1 MTLTSA
7 PQRAS
12 APKGGSGRVPLVLQ
26 MSNAD
31 CGAACLAML
40 LRYFGDRVSLHEVR
54 EVCAAGR
61 DGVSAAAIA
70 RAGDTFGLRVRGF
83 RASPEQLPLPLIAH
97 WGADHFVVVEEVT
110 PLYVRVLD
118 PARGRLRLSR
128 AEFADGLGALML
140 TAEPTAEFRPRK
152 SRMVAFWRT
161 YGAALLRLP
170 GARRL
175 LAQVLAVSVV
185 LQVLGL
191 AVPALTRVVVDDV
204 LGAGV
209 SRLGVLLGAGIAAV
223 VLADALSRYLRGTLL
238 LTAQG
243 RLDGQVLH
251 GVLGHLLRLPLRFFE
266 QRRTGD
272 VVARLG
278 SVVLI
283 REMLTGQVLTS
294 VIDAVLVLTYLIALA
309 WMSPPVA
316 LAVAAAV
323 AAQALVLAA
332 TTGRVREL
340 MARDI
345 AAQAD
350 SQSYLVEVLGAVSM
364 VKAGAQE
371 SRVMRRWSQLASRWL
386 TASMLRAHLT
396 TVVEAFS
403 APLRVLTPLLAL
415 SVGTL
420 QVLSGDLTAG
430 GMLAAAWLAAAVMA
444 PLSALISN
452 GQRLQLAGAQLERLA
467 DVLQTPPEPPLA
479 ETSKRPR
486 LDEPVRVERV
496 SFRYDDYGPMALREV
511 SFTIEPGHRVA
522 IVGSTAAGKTTLA
535 MILLGLYEPT
545 SGSVVYG
552 VPDADVRLL
561 RAQIGAVLQEPVLFS
576 GSLRDNITM
585 GDADVDEAALATA
598 LRVACLDDDV
608 ARMPLGLDTRVSERG
623 GGLSGGQ
630 RQRLAI
636 ARAVARHPRL
646 LVLDEATSHLDA
658 QTEAAIAARLRE
670 LQCTQV
676 VIAHRLSTIRDSDLI
691 VVLHQGEVAESGRHD
706 ELVGRGGRYAA
717 LVRAQLGE
725 AATPGGPP

>member
-1 MTLTSA
+1 MTLTSS
-7 PQRAS
+7 PQRAG
-12 APKGGSGRVPLVLQ
+12 ALKGGPGRPRRGRIPLVLQ

-61 DGVSAAAIA
+61 DGVSAAAIV
-70 RAGDTFGLRVRGF
+70 RAGGAFGLLVKGF
-83 RASPEQLPLPLIAH
+83 RAEPDQAAALPLPLIAH

-110 PLYVRVLD
+110 PLHVRVLD

-128 AEFADGLGALML
+128 AEFADGLGTLLL
-140 TAEPTAEFRPRK
+140 TAEPGEEFRPRK
-152 SRMVAFWRT
+152 RRTVPFWRT

-204 LGAGV
+204 LGAGAAQ
-209 SRLGVLLGAGIAAV
+209 LGVLLGAGIAAV
-223 VLADALSRYLRGTLL
+223 VAADALSRYLRGTLL

-323 AAQALVLAA
+323 AAQALMLAA

-350 SQSYLVEVLGAVSM
+350 AQSYLVEVLGAVSM

-386 TASMLRAHLT
+386 TASMLRAHLST
-396 TVVEAFS
+396 LVEAFS

-415 SVGTL
+415 SVGTM
-420 QVLSGDLTAG
+420 QVLSGALTTG

-486 LDEPVRVERV
+486 LDGPVRVEQV

-511 SFTIEPGHRVA
+511 SFTIEPGQRVA
-522 IVGSTAAGKTTLA
+522 IVGSTAAGKTASARGSCSNGGSTSSA
-535 MILLGLYEPT
+535 PRRRRSSS
-545 SGSVVYG
+545 SGS
-552 VPDADVRLL
+552 A
-561 RAQIGAVLQEPVLFS
+561 
-576 GSLRDNITM
+576 
-585 GDADVDEAALATA
+585 
-598 LRVACLDDDV
+598 
-608 ARMPLGLDTRVSERG
+608 
-623 GGLSGGQ
+623 
-630 RQRLAI
+630 
-636 ARAVARHPRL
+636 
-646 LVLDEATSHLDA
+646 
-658 QTEAAIAARLRE
+658 
-670 LQCTQV
+670 
-676 VIAHRLSTIRDSDLI
+676 ST
-691 VVLHQGEVAESGRHD
+691 
-706 ELVGRGGRYAA
+706 
-717 LVRAQLGE
+717 
-725 AATPGGPP
+725 